1 MVQYISIYGGIYM
14 TEKDYLLLLKKQIQP
29 KRVVCGFNEDA
40 YRRAIVTTGI
50 PKRYNEEVITYE
62 NKKTVSYESYMNSQ
76 FQQRAKRIR

>member
-1 MVQYISIYGGIYM
+1 M

-40 YRRAIVTTGI
+40 YGNAVVTTGI
-50 PKRYNEEVITYE
+50 PKQYKEEVISFE

-76 FQQRAKRIR
+76 FQQNAKKVR